1 MIVAI
6 GEVTISLLGVIVIL
20 QSRGGSKLLLLLD
33 ELDVLFCNDDDGV
46 DDDAIDVDVADA
58 AMVDDNEGIW
68 DGGDCCIDS
77 CSSSSSS
84 RSSLEFR
91 KGEWCSPLL

>member
-33 ELDVLFCNDDDGV
+33 ELDVLFCNDVDD
-46 DDDAIDVDVADA
+46 DDDAIDADVADA
-58 AMVDDNEGIW
+58 VVFDDNEGI
-68 DGGDCCIDS
+68 
-77 CSSSSSS
+77 
-84 RSSLEFR
+84 
-91 KGEWCSPLL
+91 

>member
-33 ELDVLFCNDDDGV
+33 ELDVLFCNDVDDDDD
-46 DDDAIDVDVADA
+46 DDDAIDADVADA
-58 AMVDDNEGIW
+58 VVFDDNEGI
-68 DGGDCCIDS
+68 
-77 CSSSSSS
+77 
-84 RSSLEFR
+84 
-91 KGEWCSPLL
+91 